1 MVKDITCGAQ
11 SIMKV
16 RCWKAM
22 SPKRETK
29 KQLKSSLR
37 KPCGAME
44 HQTRSLQI
52 SLGPTVQQPEN
63 WAIRISSLLSDGQ
76 TTELRIH
83 IYHFDDEKGP
93 CFDFDECTV
102 YRSLLQSMLR
112 FTICSTR
119 KGHSQNAV
127 HSNLT
132 VTQLSPSGVL

>member
-1 MVKDITCGAQ
+1 
-11 SIMKV
+11 MKV

-102 YRSLLQSMLR
+102 YRSSPQSMPR
-112 FTICSTR
+112 FTIFSTL

-127 HSNLT
+127 HSN
-132 VTQLSPSGVL
+132 